1 MADGINSLMREF
13 GIDKSPIREVM
24 ETTMS
29 LKQQGY
35 TDFWDFSI
43 GNPEVPT
50 PPEINESI
58 REILDV
64 YNSVDLHGYTPTD
77 GWEATRRAIA
87 DDLNDR
93 FDANADASDLIL
105 TAGAAGALTSSIAA
119 LTTPGEEVIVLT
131 PYFPEYRLY
140 IQAWSCR
147 CVPVPTIAGTFQID
161 VDAVRDAIGPR
172 TRMVIVN
179 TPNNPTGAIYS
190 EASLRALG
198 DMLRA
203 EGKRLDK
210 TIYLL
215 SDEPYREIVYDGA
228 KNPWVCGC
236 YENTIMCYSYSKS
249 LSLAGERVGY
259 VYVPKAVHRH
269 DEVLEALHG
278 AQRAVNTIT
287 GSLIQ
292 RVIERCV
299 KARVPIEE
307 YAARREIIYN
317 GLTEIGYDVVK
328 PEGAFYLWLRALEPD
343 DAAFAERATKE
354 RIYMVYS
361 GDFGCPGYERLSYSS
376 VSRERLAESLSAFQN
391 LWDSYGGY
399 TW

>member
-1 MADGINSLMREF
+1 M
-13 GIDKSPIREVM
+13 
-24 ETTMS
+24 
-29 LKQQGY
+29 
-35 TDFWDFSI
+35 
-43 GNPEVPT
+43 
-50 PPEINESI
+50 
-58 REILDV
+58 
-64 YNSVDLHGYTPTD
+64 
-77 GWEATRRAIA
+77 
-87 DDLNDR
+87 
-93 FDANADASDLIL
+93 
-105 TAGAAGALTSSIAA
+105 
-119 LTTPGEEVIVLT
+119 
-131 PYFPEYRLY
+131 
-140 IQAWSCR
+140 
-147 CVPVPTIAGTFQID
+147 
-161 VDAVRDAIGPR
+161 
-172 TRMVIVN
+172 
-179 TPNNPTGAIYS
+179 
-190 EASLRALG
+190 
-198 DMLRA
+198 
-203 EGKRLDK
+203 
-210 TIYLL
+210 
-215 SDEPYREIVYDGA
+215 YDGA